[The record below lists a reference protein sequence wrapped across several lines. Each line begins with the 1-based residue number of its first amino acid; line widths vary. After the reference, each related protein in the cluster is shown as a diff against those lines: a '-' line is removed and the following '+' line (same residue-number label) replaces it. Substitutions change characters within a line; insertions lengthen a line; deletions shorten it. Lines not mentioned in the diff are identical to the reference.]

1 MLLKITV
8 TQYCDVMELDS
19 TPPADISRHRMVFGL
34 VAIIVTAALTSLGI
48 WTGSSYIRGIE
59 SVTPSNI
66 ELTALQHT
74 SHVVRSLRISAAS
87 DTTPRNID
95 SIPEATAD
103 VEPLDCGNRFSTA
116 LKGAVTELFGV
127 EYLSTVA
134 GARAVDV
141 ESWHAQ
147 QKQAHTGAIAL
158 DRLFP
163 DECAPNI
170 PVSYTLDDNIRF
182 SDGVSI
188 RQMLLVSDDLVEEWS
203 QLYILAETAEE
214 REIALAGLW
223 QVVSWETSAS
233 PGRSPFAFEC

>member
-19 TPPADISRHRMVFGL
+19 TPPADISRHRMVLGL

-116 LKGAVTELFGV
+116 LEGAVTELFKS
-127 EYLSTVA
+127 EA
-134 GARAVDV
+134 
-141 ESWHAQ
+141 
-147 QKQAHTGAIAL
+147 K
-158 DRLFP
+158 
-163 DECAPNI
+163 
-170 PVSYTLDDNIRF
+170 
-182 SDGVSI
+182 
-188 RQMLLVSDDLVEEWS
+188 
-203 QLYILAETAEE
+203 
-214 REIALAGLW
+214 
-223 QVVSWETSAS
+223 
-233 PGRSPFAFEC
+233 RS